1 MFLIIVATFSLTEK
15 NELCAEKTV
24 VDTLEKCRLIVDD
37 IRSEVP
43 NARKPSRSIN
53 VSFLPKGCF
62 LYVPSNQVYFNN
74 HSTGSRDRSSR
85 HICEKTA
92 GRK

>member
-1 MFLIIVATFSLTEK
+1 MFLIIAFSLTEK

-24 VDTLEKCRLIVDD
+24 VDTLEKCRVAVDY
-37 IRSEVP
+37 IKSEVP
-43 NARKPSRSIN
+43 KAKQPGRSN
-53 VSFLPKGCF
+53 WFSGYPKGCF
-62 LYVPSNQVYFNN
+62 LYVPSNKVYFNK
-74 HSTGSRDRSSR
+74 HYKGSSNRDSR